1 MANDKITMLKLKRML
16 QLLDAGRSMNQVCA
30 ELHMS
35 KRTVHS
41 YKERAEQSE
50 IPLYVLRQMPDEQL
64 NALLQPPSSV
74 PVPDARKAELDKR
87 LDHFLAELK
96 RPYVTKYLLWEEYRR
111 ECPDGYQYTQF
122 KKYLNQYRESK
133 EYSYSNTYLPGH
145 EMLIDFAGDKL
156 YYRDKGS
163 GEWVPVDILCCILP
177 YSNKAFAMALP
188 RTTQEWLFCGLGKCL
203 QSWGCAPAI
212 ARSDNMSQWVRRE
225 SKYERPFTESTDE
238 WATYYDSIPDV
249 ARVKKPKDKAPVE
262 GLVSIV
268 YKYVYA
274 RMRDEVYDS
283 LDALNRRIA
292 ELVAELND
300 RPLSKRGRSRNEIF
314 FEEEY
319 GQMHGIPDTPFSF
332 RYRKT
337 VKVGSDYHV
346 IVGEEQHRYSVPY
359 KYVGSEVTVLWD
371 VETVEVYDGLT
382 RILSCKRDH
391 TPYGKTTLD
400 EHMPPNHLAYKRSRE
415 KGAMDYLKRASEIG
429 PETRWAIG
437 KLLSGSVIPQ
447 YAYRDCD
454 SFFRLAVHHG
464 PKRIESA
471 CALIHQSTE
480 IFSFKLL
487 KNMIRNNTDKAAAD
501 GTDKVVSTTPNN
513 PDVRGASSYK
523 HVS

>member
-87 LDHFLAELK
+87 LDHFLAELR

-111 ECPDGYQYTQF
+111 ECPGGYQYTQF

-156 YYRDKGS
+156 YYRDKGN

-188 RTTQEWLFCGLGKCL
+188 RTTQEWLFHGLGKCL
-203 QSWGCAPAI
+203 QSWGRAPAI

-238 WATYYDSIPDV
+238 WATYYDIIPDV

-337 VKVGSDYHV
+337 VKVGSDYPLQRTV
-346 IVGEEQHRYSVPY
+346 QVCGERGNRTVGR
-359 KYVGSEVTVLWD
+359 
-371 VETVEVYDGLT
+371 
-382 RILSCKRDH
+382 
-391 TPYGKTTLD
+391 
-400 EHMPPNHLAYKRSRE
+400 
-415 KGAMDYLKRASEIG
+415 
-429 PETRWAIG
+429 
-437 KLLSGSVIPQ
+437 
-447 YAYRDCD
+447 
-454 SFFRLAVHHG
+454 
-464 PKRIESA
+464 
-471 CALIHQSTE
+471 
-480 IFSFKLL
+480 
-487 KNMIRNNTDKAAAD
+487 
-501 GTDKVVSTTPNN
+501 
-513 PDVRGASSYK
+513 
-523 HVS
+523 